1 MVSMVE
7 LQPFGKV
14 IKQFDDG
21 SVMVEPDFANGSVRR
36 EVGNEPGEV
45 VLRDHPEEDE
55 LYAYERK

>member
-45 VLRDHPEEDE
+45 VLQDHPEKDE

>member
-1 MVSMVE
+1 MVE

-21 SVMVEPDFANGSVRR
+21 SVMVEPAFANGSIRR

-45 VLRDHPEEDE
+45 VLQEHPETG
-55 LYAYERK
+55 